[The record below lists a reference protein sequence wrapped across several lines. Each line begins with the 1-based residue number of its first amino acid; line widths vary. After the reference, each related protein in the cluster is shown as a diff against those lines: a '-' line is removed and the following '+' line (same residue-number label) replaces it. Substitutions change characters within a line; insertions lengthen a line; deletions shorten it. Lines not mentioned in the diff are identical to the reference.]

1 MLPEAPKTAQGDRR
15 YLQMDIPEYQKFANA
30 VASKCYLNRVGDLCQ
45 LKNAKTKK
53 LKNIRTVIKRSP
65 FLMQSMIW
73 KEQLRLI
80 EQELLLRRGSPQRRN
95 QL

>member
-1 MLPEAPKTAQGDRR
+1 MSLAPPTTAQEDRQ
-15 YLQMDIPEYQKFANA
+15 YLQMTISEYQNFAHA
-30 VASKCYLNRVGDLCQ
+30 VANKCYLNRLGDACM

-53 LKNIRTVIKRSP
+53 LKNIKTIIRRSP

-80 EQELLLRRGSPQRRN
+80 EQELAVRRGNPQRRN
-95 QL
+95 SL

>member
-1 MLPEAPKTAQGDRR
+1 MSLEPPTTAQQDRR
-15 YLQMDIPEYQKFANA
+15 YLQMSIPEYKKFAEA
-30 VASKCYLNRVGDLCQ
+30 VANKSYLNRVGDVCM

-53 LKNIRTVIKRSP
+53 LKNIRTIIRKSS

-80 EQELLLRRGSPQRRN
+80 EQELAIRRGNPERRN
-95 QL
+95 AL